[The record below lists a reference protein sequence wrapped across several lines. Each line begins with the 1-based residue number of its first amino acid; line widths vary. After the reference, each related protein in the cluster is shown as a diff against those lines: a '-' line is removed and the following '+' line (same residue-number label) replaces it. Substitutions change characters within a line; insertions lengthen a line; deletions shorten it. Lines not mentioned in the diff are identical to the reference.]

1 MREDINKNDYY
12 GQIKL
17 WKSGRKADSVAILVE
32 SKNDEIFFRKL
43 VNEKTATIFSVS
55 GYQNVIDVLNKIQ
68 EKDKFNFVIGVI
80 DADFRR
86 ITNENLGLKTIFFTD
101 GHDLEMM
108 TIKSEVWEL
117 VINQYKDK
125 DKLDSF
131 EKSKG
136 NIKDFL
142 LKLSKEVANVRFLN
156 HTEKLGLIFKSVD
169 KKNGNYNFIN
179 YADFID
185 KNTLAFN
192 KNNMLKTIENKSEKQ
207 KFFSNNPNH
216 TNRLVEITNENYD
229 LYDFCNGHDFMNI
242 LALSFEKAIGS
253 KKISGKEL
261 ENFFCGSYRSSDFQK
276 TQLYLSLTNWEKAN
290 LPLKIFKE

>member
-1 MREDINKNDYY
+1 MREFINKNDYY

-17 WKSGRKADSVAILVE
+17 WKGSRKEDSVAILVE

-55 GYQNVIDVLNKIQ
+55 GYQNVIDVLSKIQ
-68 EKDKFNFVIGVI
+68 EKDQFNFVIGVI

-86 ITNENLGLKTIFFTD
+86 ITNENLVLKTIFLTD

-108 TIKSEVWEL
+108 TIKSDVWDL

-156 HTEKLGLIFKSVD
+156 HIEKLDLIFKTVD
-169 KKNGNYNFIN
+169 KKGNYNFIN
-179 YADFID
+179 YSDFID
-185 KNTLAFN
+185 KNTLAFD
-192 KNNMLKTIENKSEKQ
+192 KKVMLQTIENKSQ
-207 KFFSNNPNH
+207 KLNFFSNNPNH
-216 TNRLVEITNENYD
+216 TNKLVEITNENHD

-242 LALSFEKAIGS
+242 LALSFEKAIGN

-290 LPLKIFKE
+290 LPLKIF

>member
-1 MREDINKNDYY
+1 MREFINKNDYY

-17 WKSGRKADSVAILVE
+17 WKSSRKEDSVAILVE
-32 SKNDEIFFRKL
+32 SKSDEIFFRKL
-43 VNEKTATIFSVS
+43 FNEKTATIFSVN

-86 ITNENLGLKTIFFTD
+86 ITNENLGLKTIFLTD

-108 TIKSEVWEL
+108 TIKSDVWDL

-125 DKLDSF
+125 VKLDSF
-131 EKSKG
+131 EKIKG

-156 HTEKLGLIFKSVD
+156 HAEKLDLIFKSVD
-169 KKNGNYNFIN
+169 KKCNYNFID

-185 KNTLAFN
+185 KNTLDFN
-192 KNNMLKTIENKSEKQ
+192 KKAMLKIIENKSQ
-207 KFFSNNPNH
+207 KLSFFGNNPNY
-216 TNRLVEITNENYD
+216 TTKLDEISNVNYD

-253 KKISGKEL
+253 KKLSGKAL
-261 ENFFCGSYRSSDFQK
+261 EDSFCISYRSSDFQK
-276 TQLYLSLTNWEKAN
+276 TELYSSLTKWEKSN